1 MGSVGDNY
9 RCPWCGRKGMGGY
22 SPDRIGVP
30 LCTEGDYSC
39 LWFTLCRRNWVEAD
53 LKHAAVK
60 KIFMAHKYKHP
71 LTSADCILGSVAT
84 FLGSTANVAELP
96 YFIPI
101 RRVGCAA

>member
-39 LWFTLCRRNWVEAD
+39 LWFTLGERNWMEAD
-53 LKHAAVK
+53 LKHGALK
-60 KIFMAHKYKHP
+60 NIFLAHKYKHP
-71 LTSADCILGSVAT
+71 LTIVDCILG
-84 FLGSTANVAELP
+84 NVASFLACE
-96 YFIPI
+96 Y
-101 RRVGCAA
+101 V